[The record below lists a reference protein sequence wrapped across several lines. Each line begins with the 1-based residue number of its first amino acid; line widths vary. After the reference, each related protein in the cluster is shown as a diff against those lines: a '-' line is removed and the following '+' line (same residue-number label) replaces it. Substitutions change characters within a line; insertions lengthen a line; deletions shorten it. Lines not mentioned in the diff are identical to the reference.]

1 MPNSQLTLDGT
12 VFDRGGTAV
21 TGGRVTVFNFT
32 KSNESTS
39 VPIGSNGE
47 YTINLANLATQWEAA
62 DVIYVVAKNN
72 SANPDYG
79 VVRWVIGGAD
89 QAESRDIYLR
99 SGDVF
104 NAAGGLQ
111 HISHASASVGG
122 TAHDFYLIDRKTD
135 KVLCLLKCAASGK
148 DDRGFGFAGG
158 VKCYDGF
165 YMLRT
170 ATDAAVTASPHA
182 QTPGSASMIGD
193 TTTNGLIVTTVS
205 VG

>member
-104 NAAGGLQ
+104 NAAGCSTYRTRARRSEARLTT
-111 HISHASASVGG
+111 STSSTEKRTRCCAFSSARRPG
-122 TAHDFYLIDRKTD
+122 KTTGD
-135 KVLCLLKCAASGK
+135 SGSL
-148 DDRGFGFAGG
+148 AG
-158 VKCYDGF
+158 
-165 YMLRT
+165 
-170 ATDAAVTASPHA
+170 
-182 QTPGSASMIGD
+182 
-193 TTTNGLIVTTVS
+193 
-205 VG
+205 